1 MTRSVPELFHQI
13 LKVRAAF
20 RSAMAKSL
28 KAHDIDLSF
37 EMLQILHKLWQ
48 RQGVTQQA
56 LAVSTVRDKAS
67 LTSLLNN
74 MEQRGLVERR
84 TLAEDGRSK
93 LIFLSRQG
101 EELARQV
108 QPLVDEVYGYAEAQ
122 VNGEAVAAA
131 IAVLEEVYETLE
143 RY

>member
-1 MTRSVPELFHQI
+1 M
-13 LKVRAAF
+13 
-20 RSAMAKSL
+20 
-28 KAHDIDLSF
+28 
-37 EMLQILHKLWQ
+37 
-48 RQGVTQQA
+48 
-56 LAVSTVRDKAS
+56 
-67 LTSLLNN
+67 
-74 MEQRGLVERR
+74 ERR
-84 TLAEDGRSK
+84 TLAEDGRCK

-108 QPLVDEVYGYAEAQ
+108 QPLVDEVYGYAEAK